1 MKLYLILGSY
11 CLHNLVYF
19 ASQMTL
25 ADLKNGE
32 KSIITK
38 VKGSGAFRKRIIEM
52 GFVVGKEVTVV
63 KNAPLRDPIEYNIM
77 GYDVS
82 LRRTEAGLIEVSKK
96 GNGNAA
102 KEFEGTI
109 ETENEPAVNGNRRS
123 KVINVALVGNPN
135 CGKTTLFNYASHSK
149 EKTGN
154 YGGVTVGAAT
164 AKFYHKGYTFVLTD
178 LPGTYSITSY
188 TPEELYVRSHIIEEV
203 PDIILNVIDTS
214 NLERNLYLTTQLID
228 MDLRVVVGL
237 NMWDEFLA
245 KGDRFDYESLGKM
258 IGIPMVPIVASKG
271 RGTGKLFNRIIDVF
285 EGRDSDVRHIHI
297 NYGKYTE
304 KQIKNLQEL
313 IRQPGN
319 EALTTV
325 ISPRYIAIK
334 LLEQDKE
341 EIKRVKEKCVN
352 ADEILEHSRIES
364 ETLSKLRNE
373 PVETVITD
381 AKYGFIEG
389 ALRETYKPA
398 SKIKRISQSRIIDSI
413 VTSKLLSYPIFLL
426 AMWITFQATFYIG
439 DYPMQWIQA
448 GVDWLSGSV
457 KSILP
462 PGIIRDALADGIIG
476 GVGGVVI
483 FLPNIL
489 ILFFFITLMEAS
501 GYMARV
507 AFIVDKL
514 MHRVGLHGKSFIPML
529 MGFGC
534 NVPAIMATRTI
545 ESRSDR
551 LVTMLI
557 IPFMSCSARY
567 PVYILILSAFFE
579 DDRGTLLFAIYL
591 FGIILAGLVAWIL
604 KKTMFKVNT
613 IPFVM
618 ELPPYRVPPLQSVLK
633 QTWFKGEQY
642 LRKMGTTILIASIII
657 WVLGYFPRGE
667 KIEADYNAKMEV
679 VSASYNNKVS
689 SADMDLNLSRITG
702 LRDKEL
708 DSLNKEKQLSK
719 QEYSMIGR
727 IGKFIEPAIAPL
739 GFDWRMGV
747 SLVAGSAAK
756 EVVIS
761 TMSVLFQADP
771 NEESSQG
778 LVRRLQTA
786 VYSSGPKRGMPV
798 FTPLIALS
806 FMLFILIY
814 FPCIAVVVA
823 IKNESGKWK
832 WPLFLAI
839 YTTIMAWGVSFMVFQ
854 VGTLLGY

>member
-1 MKLYLILGSY
+1 
-11 CLHNLVYF
+11 
-19 ASQMTL
+19 MTL
-25 ADLKNGE
+25 ADLKNGQ
-32 KSIITK
+32 KGIITK

-52 GFVVGKEVTVV
+52 GFVVGKEVTVI
-63 KNAPLRDPIEYNIM
+63 KNAPLKDPIEYNIL

-82 LRRTEAGLIEVSKK
+82 LRRSEARLIEVAQH
-96 GNGNAA
+96 GPERH
-102 KEFEGTI
+102 KEFDGTI
-109 ETENEPAVNGNRRS
+109 ETENHPVITNGNS

-135 CGKTTLFNYASHSK
+135 CGKTTLFNFASKSK

-154 YGGVTVGAAT
+154 YGGVTVGAAQ
-164 AKFYHKGYTFVLTD
+164 AEFKYKGYTFKLTD

-188 TPEELYVRSHIIEEV
+188 TPEELYVRSHIIDEV
-203 PDIILNVIDTS
+203 PDIVLNVVDAS

-228 MDLRVVVGL
+228 MDLRVVIAL
-237 NMWDEFLA
+237 NMWDEFLQ
-245 KGDRFDYESLGKM
+245 KGDRFDYKSLGKM

-271 RGTGKLFNRIIDVF
+271 KNLDKLFDKIIDVF
-285 EGRDSDVRHIHI
+285 EDRDRDVRHIHI

-304 KQIKNLQEL
+304 KIIKELQEL

-319 EALTTV
+319 EAITTV
-325 ISPRYIAIK
+325 ISPRYLSLK
-334 LLEQDKE
+334 LLERDPE

-352 ADEILEHSRIES
+352 ADEILAKAEEEAKRLE
-364 ETLSKLRNE
+364 KLRNE

-389 ALRETYKPA
+389 ALKETYKPA
-398 SKIKRISQSRIIDSI
+398 GSEKSKLNQSRIIDYI
-413 VTSKLLSYPIFLL
+413 VTSKLLSYPIFLFM
-426 AMWITFQATFYIG
+426 MWLTFQATFYLG
-439 DYPMQWIQA
+439 EYPMQWIQA
-448 GVDWLSGSV
+448 GVDALSGLIRNIV
-457 KSILP
+457 P
-462 PGIIRDALADGIIG
+462 AGIVQDALADGIIQ

-489 ILFFFITLMEAS
+489 ILFFFITLMEAT

-514 MHRVGLHGKSFIPML
+514 MHRIGLHGKSFIPML

-545 ESRSDR
+545 ESKSDR

-567 PVYILILSAFFE
+567 PVYILIISAFFK
-579 DDRGTLLFAIYL
+579 DYQGTMLFAIYL
-591 FGIILAGLVAWIL
+591 FGIFLAGIVAMIL

-618 ELPPYRVPPLQSVLK
+618 ELPPYRIPPLKSVLK

-642 LRKMGTTILIASIII
+642 LRKMGTTILVASIII
-657 WVLGYFPRGE
+657 WVLGYFPKGE
-667 KIEADYNAKMEV
+667 NIEKDYNSKVAAINKTYLGNISYATMDKDYLDNLTAKR
-679 VSASYNNKVS
+679 NK
-689 SADMDLNLSRITG
+689 I
-702 LRDKEL
+702 L
-708 DSLNKEKQLSK
+708 DSLNRERRLLK
-719 QEYSMIGR
+719 QENSYIGR
-727 IGKFIEPAIAPL
+727 IGKFIEPVISPL
-739 GFDWRMGV
+739 GFEWRMGV

-761 TMSVLFQADP
+761 TLSVLFQGDP
-771 NEESSQG
+771 NIEDTQA
-778 LVRRLQTA
+778 LVQRLREA
-786 VYSSGPKRGMPV
+786 VYTSGPKKGQPV

-814 FPCIAVVVA
+814 FPCMAVIVA

-832 WPLFLAI
+832 WSLFLAA
-839 YTTIMAWGVSFMVFQ
+839 YTTAMAWIISFAVYQ
-854 VGTLLGY
+854 VGTLLGF

>member
-1 MKLYLILGSY
+1 
-11 CLHNLVYF
+11 
-19 ASQMTL
+19 MTL

-52 GFVVGKEVTVV
+52 GFVVGKEVAVV

-82 LRRTEAGLIEVSKK
+82 LRRTEARLIEVSKK

-109 ETENEPAVNGNRRS
+109 ETENEPAVNGNRHS

-271 RGTGKLFNRIIDVF
+271 RGIGKLFNRIIDVF

-448 GVDWLSGSV
+448 GVDWLSGLV
-457 KSILP
+457 KSTLP

-591 FGIILAGLVAWIL
+591 FGIILAGLVAWVL

-657 WVLGYFPRGE
+657 WVLGYFTRGE
-667 KIEADYNAKMEV
+667 KIEADYNARMEA
-679 VSASYNNKVS
+679 VSASYNTEAS
-689 SADMDLNLSRITG
+689 SASMDLSRIAE

-771 NEESSQG
+771 NEESGQG
-778 LVRRLQTA
+778 LVKRLQTA
-786 VYSSGPKRGMPV
+786 VYSSGTKRGMPV

-832 WPLFLAI
+832 WPMFLAI

-854 VGTLLGY
+854 IGTLLGY

>member
-1 MKLYLILGSY
+1 
-11 CLHNLVYF
+11 
-19 ASQMTL
+19 MTL
-25 ADLKNGE
+25 EDLKNGE
-32 KSIITK
+32 KAIITK

-52 GFVVGKEVTVV
+52 GFVVGKEVLVV
-63 KNAPLRDPIEYNIM
+63 RNAPLKDPIEYTIM

-82 LRRTEAGLIEVSKK
+82 LRRSEARLIEVSKK
-96 GNGNAA
+96 GNGNT
-102 KEFEGTI
+102 KKHFGGTI
-109 ETENEPAVNGNRRS
+109 ETKNDSIPNGNNHSRI
-123 KVINVALVGNPN
+123 INVALVGNPN
-135 CGKTTLFNYASHSK
+135 CGKTTLFNIASHSK

-164 AKFYHKGYTFVLTD
+164 AKFHHKGYTFILTD

-188 TPEELYVRSHIIEEV
+188 TPEELYVRSHLINEV

-228 MDLRVVVGL
+228 MDLRVVAAL
-237 NMWDEFLA
+237 NMWDEFLE
-245 KGDRFDYESLGKM
+245 KGDKFDYESLSKM

-271 RGTGKLFNRIIDVF
+271 RGIGKLFNRIIDVY

-304 KQIKNLQEL
+304 NIIKELQAL
-313 IRQPGN
+313 IRVPGN

-341 EIKRVKEKCVN
+341 EIKRVKEKCIN
-352 ADEILEHSRIES
+352 ANEILEFSKQQAER
-364 ETLSKLRNE
+364 LSKLRKE

-398 SKIKRISQSRIIDSI
+398 SKIKRISQSRIIDAI
-413 VTSKLLSYPIFLL
+413 VTNKILSYPIFLL
-426 AMWITFQATFYIG
+426 AMWLTFQATFYIG
-439 DYPMQWIQA
+439 DYPMQWIQM
-448 GVDWLSGSV
+448 GVDWLSETV
-457 KSILP
+457 KNVLP
-462 PGIIRDALADGIIG
+462 HGIIRDALSDGIIE
-476 GVGGVVI
+476 GVGGVII

-545 ESRSDR
+545 ESKSDR

-567 PVYILILSAFFE
+567 PVYILILSAFF
-579 DDRGTLLFAIYL
+579 DSHRGTLLFGIYL
-591 FGIILAGLVAWIL
+591 FGIILAAIVALIL

-618 ELPPYRVPPLQSVLK
+618 ELPPYRTPPIKSVLK

-657 WVLGYFPRGE
+657 WALGYFPRGE
-667 KIEADYNAKMEV
+667 KIDMEVQNKMEQV
-679 VSASYNNKVS
+679 NKEYLQKTS
-689 SADMDLNLSRITG
+689 SINMG
-702 LRDKEL
+702 KENIDELTVIRNKKL
-708 DSLNKEKQLSK
+708 DSLQRTRQLLK
-719 QEYSMIGR
+719 QEHSMIGR
-727 IGKFIEPAIAPL
+727 IGKFIEPVIAPL
-739 GFDWRMGV
+739 GFDWKMGV
-747 SLVAGSAAK
+747 SIVAGSAAK

-761 TMSVLFQADP
+761 TMSVLFHGNP
-771 NEESSQG
+771 NEGYSKG
-778 LVRRLQTA
+778 LVKRLQEA
-786 VYSSGPKRGMPV
+786 KYSHGPKKGQPI

-806 FMLFILIY
+806 FMMFILIY
-814 FPCIAVVVA
+814 FPCVAVLAA

-832 WPLFLAI
+832 WSLFLAV
-839 YTTIMAWGVSFMVFQ
+839 YTTTIAWIVSFLIFQ
-854 VGTLLGY
+854 IGSLLGF